1 MLNEPPIDL
10 KQLKYFTHV
19 AEMGSFTKAAHFLNI
34 AQPILSRQIRRLEVD
49 LHQNLL
55 IRNGR
60 GVTLTDA
67 GKVLLEHSRGILH
80 QVERAYEEVTQGQ
93 LSGRVTIG
101 LPPTMAKLL
110 SVPLTRAFRQQLP
123 HANLI
128 IMEGLTAVIEEG
140 LLTGRLDMGLLHN
153 PAFSPDLE
161 ISLLAKDNLCLIA
174 RADDVAL
181 QGKQSFELK
190 DIASLP
196 LILPSHPNTYRM
208 LVEIEMAKIGCKP
221 NTILEMNSV
230 GTILDLVCEGMG
242 YAILSQKT
250 LALVADPT
258 TLVAYPITS
267 PQLVNK
273 LFMATSN
280 KRIMTQ
286 TQKTMYAIIETLC
299 VTPPE
304 TVL

>member
-1 MLNEPPIDL
+1 MLNDPPMDL
-10 KQLKYFTHV
+10 KQLRYFTHV
-19 AEMGSFTKAAHFLNI
+19 AEMGSFTKAAHFLDI

-67 GKVLLEHSRGILH
+67 GKVLLEHCRGILH
-80 QVERAYEEVTQGQ
+80 QVERAHEAVTQGQ

-110 SVPLTRAFRQQLP
+110 AVPLTRAFRQLLP
-123 HANLI
+123 HASLI
-128 IMEGLTAVIEEG
+128 IMEGLTSVIEEG

-161 ISLLAKDNLCLIA
+161 ISLLAKDHLCLIA
-174 RADDVAL
+174 PSGDVAL
-181 QGKQSFELK
+181 RGQTDFQLS
-190 DIASLP
+190 DVASLP
-196 LILPSHPNTYRM
+196 LILPSHPNSYRM
-208 LVEIEMAKIGCKP
+208 LVEVEMAKIGCKP

-230 GTILDLVCEGMG
+230 NTILELVCEGMG
-242 YAILSQKT
+242 YAILSRQT
-250 LALVADPT
+250 LALVANPEK
-258 TLVAYPITS
+258 LSAYPIAS

-286 TQKTMYAIIETLC
+286 TQKTMHDIIEALC
-299 VTPPE
+299 LTA
-304 TVL
+304 TAD